1 MSAHQTPS
9 PSQRERAGVR
19 ARSNRAGPSPD
30 LSPRRGERRASP
42 VVHAFTLLE
51 VMVAVTILGIA
62 LTAIFSSEAAAIR
75 VSSRARFMTTATLL
89 ARCKM
94 GEIEE
99 QVMRTGLPAVSANGT
114 DECCVEGEVEGFECE
129 WEIMRIVLPDAV
141 PMGGGGGTG
150 DRGGAGNPIAGLLGG
165 GSSTPS
171 STPGLS
177 AGAPTVD
184 QLMSGAMMSGGG
196 DMVGQMALQFV
207 FPVLKPQLEEQVR
220 RARVTVRWHEGDRE
234 QSFQVSQYLVAEQPP
249 VAATEARLGMA
260 NPLTG
265 TPTPMG
271 TPPSSGVPPQPFGRQ

>member
-1 MSAHQTPS
+1 MSTRSRKP
-9 PSQRERAGVR
+9 QR
-19 ARSNRAGPSPD
+19 
-30 LSPRRGERRASP
+30 SP

-75 VSSRARFMTTATLL
+75 VSSRARFLTTATLL

-99 QVMRTGLPAVSANGT
+99 QVLRTGLPAVSANGT
-114 DECCVEGEVEGFECE
+114 DECCDEGEVEGFECE

-141 PMGGGGGTG
+141 PMGGGGGG
-150 DRGGAGNPIAGLLGG
+150 SGSGGGGGPLAGLLGG
-165 GSSTPS
+165 GGGSGTPPPS
-171 STPGLS
+171 GAPGLS

-196 DMVGQMALQFV
+196 DMVGQLALQFV

-220 RARVTVRWHEGDRE
+220 RARVTVTWHEGDRE

-249 VAATEARLGMA
+249 IAATEAALGMS

-265 TPTPMG
+265 TPTPPGG
-271 TPPSSGVPPQPFGRQ
+271 TPPPPGGTPTPPGGMPPMQLPFGGGR

>member
-1 MSAHQTPS
+1 MSA
-9 PSQRERAGVR
+9 RRK
-19 ARSNRAGPSPD
+19 NRP
-30 LSPRRGERRASP
+30 ASP

-114 DECCVEGEVEGFECE
+114 DECCDEGEVEGFECE

-141 PMGGGGGTG
+141 PMGGGGGGAG

-249 VAATEARLGMA
+249 IAATEAALGMA

-271 TPPSSGVPPQPFGRQ
+271 TPPPSGVPPQPFGGR